1 VRYTIE
7 GPTTRASSSIAH
19 RGSRSA
25 RGARR
30 LSVIDVAGGH
40 TGHQPLSNEQTDVWA
55 VLERPGAFSFA
66 SELSA
71 LCQGGDV
78 DGDLS
83 AAAVDA
89 FFVFGYVPGPD
100 AILRGVRQLP
110 PGHVLTWE
118 PGAERAALRAY
129 WSPPSCEPCPAEPR
143 SELVAETRRLLE
155 GSVRSRMIADVPLGV
170 FLSGGG
176 DSTVITALAARH
188 STAPRVGAL
197 GSLTASVSLPTSTPC
212 SPATGT

>member
-1 VRYTIE
+1 M
-7 GPTTRASSSIAH
+7 
-19 RGSRSA
+19 
-25 RGARR
+25 
-30 LSVIDVAGGH
+30 
-40 TGHQPLSNEQTDVWA
+40 WA
-55 VLERPGAFSFA
+55 VLERPGALSFA

-170 FLSGGG
+170 FLSGGVDVG
-176 DSTVITALAARH
+176 RETEAVKDPSAPTHVDAVLAGYRDVAAREGDVTQRRH
-188 STAPRVGAL
+188 GRF
-197 GSLTASVSLPTSTPC
+197 LTRS
-212 SPATGT
+212 